1 MFKFFQF
8 RLDGFALAAAL
19 TTIAAMPAM
28 PTGTATKIK
37 P

>member
-1 MFKFFQF
+1 MFKFFSF

-19 TTIAAMPAM
+19 TTVAAMPAM
-28 PTGTATKIK
+28 PISTVTKIK